1 MEYAT
6 IVGTGSWGTTLAILV
21 ARKNLSVSLLARAGT
36 DAKLLESRR
45 ENSRFVPGYTFPQSL
60 HVSHSAPDTLSNTRM
75 VILAVPAQRFRENC
89 RWIAPHLTADA
100 IVVSAAKGLEI
111 GNAKRMSEILLEEL
125 PEHLH
130 DSICVLSGPNLV
142 TEILEDQPSSSVVA
156 SADTQAA
163 KKIQELLT
171 QPKFRVYT
179 STDVIGV
186 EFGGALKNIIA
197 IGAGVCDGL
206 RLGNNTKAAFLTRG
220 LAEITRL
227 AVTSGAQPI
236 TLAGLAGM
244 GDLIATSYSNSSRNH
259 FVGEQLAK
267 GILLPQIRREM
278 VNVAEGIDTAAAA
291 TRLATN
297 MDVDMPIA
305 KATFDV
311 MFNEMPLGDAIAELL
326 LRAPA
331 PEWDVSAIQSN

>member
-1 MEYAT
+1 MNHAT

-21 ARKNLSVSLLARAGT
+21 ARKNLSVSLLTKAKA
-36 DAKLLESRR
+36 DAKLLKSQR
-45 ENSRFVPGYTFPQSL
+45 ENSRFVPGHTFPRSL
-60 HVSHSAPDTLSNTRM
+60 QISNSAPDALSNTNI
-75 VILAVPAQRFRENC
+75 VILAVPAQRLRENC
-89 RWIAPHLTADA
+89 RWIAPHLRTDA
-100 IVVSAAKGLEI
+100 IVVSAAKGLEVA
-111 GNAKRMSEILLEEL
+111 NAKRMSEILLGEL

-130 DSICVLSGPNLV
+130 SSICVLSGPNLA
-142 TEILEDQPSSSVVA
+142 TEILEDKPSSSVVA
-156 SADTQAA
+156 STDIQAA

-206 RLGNNTKAAFLTRG
+206 GLGNNTKAAFLTRG

-227 AVTSGAQPI
+227 AVAAGAQPI

-244 GDLIATSYSNSSRNH
+244 GDLVATSYSNSSRNH

-267 GILLPQIRREM
+267 GISLPQIRSEM

-291 TRLATN
+291 THLATN
-297 MDVDMPIA
+297 MDVDMPIT

-331 PEWDVSAIQSN
+331 PEWDVSTIQPN